1 MDVGDFIEGSSALSV
16 EKTKG
21 KVGKCPDHQGDVLR
35 RDMEQIFIAR
45 EEQLKQLR
53 DYLAQAVGGQGRV
66 CFISGEAGS
75 GKTTLVQE
83 FTRRAQ
89 KENETLAV
97 AVGLC
102 DAQTGV
108 GDAYLPFRE
117 VLGQLTGDVEGKL
130 AQGAIT
136 KENAGRLKNMLVLA
150 GQAIVDV
157 GPDLIGVFVPGVGL
171 MTKLGTFVAEKVG
184 WLDKLEKLVNK
195 PKDKP
200 GESGIQESHIFE
212 QYANVLCR
220 IAEKQPL
227 LIILDDLHWADAA
240 SINLLFHLGR
250 RIGQHKIL
258 ILGTYRS
265 AEVAIGRGGE
275 RHPLEKVLAEFKRY
289 FGDITI
295 DLDQAVEAE
304 GRQFV
309 EAFLESEPNQLNDT
323 FITNLYHHTG
333 GHPLF
338 TVELLRNMQERG
350 DLIKEND
357 QWVESQSLNWDN
369 LPTRVEGVIEERI
382 GRLEQTLK
390 QTLTV
395 GSVQGEDFTAEVVA
409 RVQQAEA
416 GGLIRKLTGELE
428 RQHRLVH
435 SEGIKRL
442 DPGGQRLS
450 LFRFQHNLF
459 RTYLYNEMSEAERA
473 YLHEDVG
480 NALEALYGD
489 QADEIAVQLALHFE
503 KAGLD
508 EKTRYYLQKAG
519 KQAAARYANEEAI
532 DYFTRALEM
541 TPETDHEKRFDL
553 LMLREKVYSIK
564 GNRDLQ
570 HADIESLKSLADN
583 LNENQQLVEVLL
595 REAAYFLETGG
606 FSESLETAEKCLNIS
621 DCSKTPELK
630 AKASHLAGDAA
641 MRLGKYDLA
650 RDFFE
655 EALGTSR
662 VEGLHQIESTS
673 LRGLAVIAYDQSN
686 YEESMRFNMAS
697 LELSREH
704 GDRMGMSKT
713 LNNLGF
719 LYRAHGEIEK
729 TMQCYEEA
737 IDVFREMGDR
747 RREAVV
753 LGNIGAAYAD
763 EGDLSTALTYF
774 QNSYELGVLTGDL
787 ESQTIMLGNMGN
799 LSAQSG
805 DLDAAESYLQKALEI
820 NEQLGSVYHGVIDL
834 HSFGLILNQK
844 GEYERAAQVLKK
856 SIELAKEH
864 GIRKYEAS
872 SLIELGT
879 LSRYTGGYQAALSYL
894 EQGAK
899 IHAEIGYKIICSE
912 ELNQKAKNY
921 YQLGMYEDGK
931 EICLEALRLLQECP
945 DKETDAD
952 EHLCLGKFELALGEF
967 AQAREAFNH
976 SLEIRKVMKQPF
988 RIAELHTCLAEVALQ
1003 EGNAEEAVNY
1013 VEQTLEFLKDH
1024 VPNGTEE
1031 PMRIYLAC
1039 YQVLQAADDSRAKDI
1054 LKQAHDLLMERA
1066 EKITDDAMRNSYLEN
1081 VAANRK
1087 IMEAFNQR
1095 G

>member
-1 MDVGDFIEGSSALSV
+1 
-16 EKTKG
+16 
-21 KVGKCPDHQGDVLR
+21 
-35 RDMEQIFIAR
+35 MEQIFIAR
-45 EEQLKQLR
+45 EEQLKQLG
-53 DYLAQAVGGQGRV
+53 YCLAQAVGGQGRV
-66 CFISGEAGS
+66 CFVSGEAGS

-83 FTRRAQ
+83 FVRRAQ
-89 KENETLAV
+89 AQDKDLAV

-117 VLGQLTGDVEGKL
+117 VLGQLTGDVDAKL

-136 KENAGRLKNMLVLA
+136 QENAGRLRNMLVLA

-157 GPDLIGVFVPGVGL
+157 GPDLVGVFVPGVGL
-171 MTKLGTFVAEKVG
+171 VTKLGAFVAGKVG

-220 IAEKQPL
+220 IAEKHPL

-250 RIGQHKIL
+250 RIGQHQIL

-295 DLDQAVEAE
+295 DLDKAVEAE
-304 GRQFV
+304 GKQFV
-309 EAFLESEPNQLNDT
+309 EAFLESEPNNLKDT

-350 DLIKEND
+350 DLIKDE
-357 QWVESQSLNWDN
+357 QGRWVESESLNWEN

-382 GRLEQTLK
+382 GRLEEALK

-395 GSVQGEDFTAEVVA
+395 GSVQGENFTAEVVA

-416 GGLIRKLTGELE
+416 GGLIRKLSGELE

-435 SEGIKRL
+435 AEGIRRL

-459 RTYLYNEMSEAERA
+459 RTYLYNELSEAERA

-480 NALEALYGD
+480 NALEALYGN
-489 QADEIAVQLALHFE
+489 QADEVAVQLALHFE

-508 EKTRYYLQKAG
+508 EKARHYLQKAG
-519 KQAAARYANEEAI
+519 EQAAARYANEEAI
-532 DYFTRALEM
+532 AYFTRALEM
-541 TPETDHEKRFDL
+541 TSEADLEKRFEL
-553 LMLREKVYSIK
+553 LLLREKVYSIK

-570 HADIESLKSLADN
+570 HADIESLKNLAND
-583 LNENQQLVEVLL
+583 LGENQKLVVALL
-595 REAAYFLETGG
+595 REVSYFLETGN
-606 FSESLETAEKCLNIS
+606 FSASLETAEKCLSIS
-621 DCSKTPELK
+621 DCTKTPELK

-650 RDFFE
+650 RNFFE
-655 EALGTSR
+655 ESLSISR
-662 VEGLHQIESTS
+662 AEGLRQIESTS
-673 LRGLAVIAYDQSN
+673 LRGLGVVAYDQSD
-686 YEESMRFNMAS
+686 YEESMQYNLAS
-697 LELSREH
+697 LELSRND
-704 GDRMGMSKT
+704 GDRMGTSKT

-719 LYRAHGEIEK
+719 LHRAHGEIDK

-737 IDVFREMGDR
+737 IGAFREMGDR
-747 RREAVV
+747 RREAIV
-753 LGNIGAAYAD
+753 LGNIGATFAE
-763 EGDLSTALTYF
+763 EGNLSQALTYF
-774 QNSYELGVLTGDL
+774 QKSYEIGVLTGDV

-799 LSAQSG
+799 LSAQLG
-805 DLDAAESYLQKALEI
+805 DLDAAESYHQKTLELD
-820 NEQLGSVYHGVIDL
+820 EQLGSIYHGVIDL
-834 HSFGLILNQK
+834 NSYGMTLNQK
-844 GEYERAAQVLKK
+844 GEYERAAQALEK

-879 LSRYTGGYQAALSYL
+879 LSRNLGDFQAALNRL

-899 IHAEIGYKIICSE
+899 IHAEIGYKILRTE
-912 ELNQKAKNY
+912 ELNQKAKIY
-921 YQLGMYEDGK
+921 FQLGKYKEGK
-931 EICLEALRLLQECP
+931 EICLEAINLLTEYP

-952 EHLCLGKFELALGEF
+952 EHLNLGKFELALGNF
-967 AQAREAFNH
+967 AQARKVLNH
-976 SLEIRKVMKQPF
+976 SLEIRKAMKQHF
-988 RIAELHTCLAEVALQ
+988 RICELQACLAEVALH
-1003 EGNAEEAVNY
+1003 EGNLEEAISQI
-1013 VEQTLEFLKDH
+1013 EHTLGFLTDH
-1024 VPNGTEE
+1024 IPNGTDE
-1031 PMRIYLAC
+1031 PMRIYLSC
-1039 YQVLQAADDSRAKDI
+1039 YQVLQAANDLRAEEI
-1054 LKQAHDLLMERA
+1054 LIQAHTLLMERA
-1066 EKITDDAMRNSYLEN
+1066 EKITDDAMRTSYLKN
-1081 VAANRK
+1081 VAANREIAK
-1087 IMEAFNQR
+1087 AFTQR
-1095 G
+1095 E